1 MTVWICRTCAVEHA
15 DTDSPPEICEICDDE
30 RQWVPAT
37 GQVWTTLEE
46 LQELG
51 HLVAMHEVEPGLL
64 GLVTEPHVGIGQQ
77 TLLACTPEG
86 NVLWDPLGFLD
97 EETVRKVRREGDVVA
112 IAASHPH
119 MFGAQVEWSR
129 ALGNVPVLVNQ
140 ADARWLAREDDVV
153 RYWSGQVA
161 PVPGFVIHQIGG
173 HFPGNAV
180 ATWTGAD
187 GLGVL
192 LCGDT
197 IGPNPDQ
204 QTVAFMRSYPNR
216 IPLSGAVAQRV
227 ARDILELD
235 FDRIY
240 GNFGNVIPRDS
251 KNAVRYSADR
261 HAAWVRGDHDH
272 LT

>member
-1 MTVWICRTCAVEHA
+1 
-15 DTDSPPEICEICDDE
+15 
-30 RQWVPAT
+30 
-37 GQVWTTLEE
+37 
-46 LQELG
+46 
-51 HLVAMHEVEPGLL
+51 
-64 GLVTEPHVGIGQQ
+64 
-77 TLLACTPEG
+77 
-86 NVLWDPLGFLD
+86 
-97 EETVRKVRREGDVVA
+97 VRRVRREGEVVA
-112 IAASHPH
+112 IVASHPH

-129 ALGNVPVLVNQ
+129 ALGGVPVLVNR
-140 ADARWLAREDDVV
+140 ADARWLAREDDAV
-153 RYWSGQVA
+153 RFWSGQVA
-161 PVPGFVIHQIGG
+161 PVPGVVIHQIGG

-187 GLGVL
+187 GRGVL

-197 IGPNPDQ
+197 IGPNPDR

-227 ARDILELD
+227 ARDVLRLE

-240 GNFGNVIPRDS
+240 GNFGNKIPRDG
-251 KNAVRYSADR
+251 KQAVRYSADR

>member
-15 DTDSPPEICEICDDE
+15 DTDLPPELCEICADE

-37 GQVWTTLEE
+37 GQAWTTLADMAAV
-46 LQELG
+46 G
-51 HLVAMHEVEPGLL
+51 HAVAVREVEPGLL
-64 GLVTEPHVGIGQQ
+64 GLVAQPQVGIGQQ
-77 TLLACTPEG
+77 ALLACTPAG
-86 NVLWDPLGFLD
+86 NVLWDPIGFVD
-97 EETVRKVRREGDVVA
+97 DDAVRRVRREGAVVA

-129 ALGNVPVLVNQ
+129 ALGGVPVLVNR
-140 ADARWLAREDDVV
+140 ADARWLVREDDAV
-153 RYWSGQVA
+153 RYWSGTVS
-161 PVPGFVIHQIGG
+161 PVPGIRIHQIGG

-180 ATWTGAD
+180 ATWTAAD

-192 LCGDT
+192 LSGDT
-197 IGPNPDQ
+197 IAPNADRA
-204 QTVAFMRSYPNR
+204 TVAFMRSYPNR
-216 IPLSGAVAQRV
+216 IPLSAAVTQRV
-227 ARDILELD
+227 ARDVLRLD

-240 GNFGNVIPRDS
+240 GNFGNPVPRDARA
-251 KNAVRYSADR
+251 AVRYSADR